1 MAYFKRIFSGLLLV
15 WINGLPALSQAPHSS
30 GYLIRD
36 GAWCWFSDPRAILVK
51 GKVYT
56 GWVKKDGTIEAAVFD
71 PGKGAVA
78 AQPLNPKLDKDDHAN
93 PAFVAT
99 RNGKVLATYTKHGS
113 DAVYVHA
120 ATLGAGALDY
130 GEALLVD
137 PHDEGELKKFPRKQ
151 ITYANPF
158 QLKKENG
165 RIYCFGRWTGFKPNV
180 MWSDDGGASWSKS
193 RVLLTN
199 YPFDANNRPY
209 VKYASDGKSR
219 IHLAFT
225 DGHPRN
231 EPANSVYYAYY
242 ENGAWYR
249 ADGARIT
256 GMDQLPFTPKD
267 ASLVYRATEQEGR
280 AWIADVGQD
289 KRGNPVILYTKS
301 PRETDHR
308 YVYARFD
315 GAKWLHTELC
325 QAGKW
330 FPQTPEGQTEREPH
344 YFGGMSLHPGNPNV
358 VYVSRE
364 IDGVFEIERM
374 ETSDGGKTWKTE
386 PITQHS
392 ARDNV
397 RPYVPR
403 GVKAHEPETVFWM
416 ENAKYVHYTDF
427 DTAVRYGIRNAAKE
441 IEGDDRRL
449 RKNKR

>member
-1 MAYFKRIFSGLLLV
+1 MTYFKRIFSGLLLV

-137 PHDEGELKKFPRKQ
+137 PHDEEELKKFPRRV

-180 MWSDDGGASWSKS
+180 MWSDDHGESWSKS
-193 RVLLTN
+193 KVMITN

-209 VKYASDGKSR
+209 VKYSSDGRSR
-219 IHLAFT
+219 IHILFT

-242 ENGAWYR
+242 ENGAFYR
-249 ADGARIT
+249 ADGSRIA
-256 GMDQLPFTPKD
+256 GMDQLPFTPKE
-267 ASLVYRATEQEGR
+267 ATVVYRATEQEGR
-280 AWIADVGQD
+280 AWIADIGQD
-289 KRGNPVILYTKS
+289 QQDRPVILYTKS
-301 PRETDHR
+301 PEETDHR

-315 GAKWLHTELC
+315 GKQWQHTELC

-364 IDGVFEIERM
+364 IDGVFEIERL
-374 ETSDGGKTWKTE
+374 ETPDGGKTWQTE
-386 PITQHS
+386 PITQRS
-392 ARDNV
+392 AHDNV
-397 RPYVPR
+397 RPYLPR
-403 GVKAHEPETVFWM
+403 GLKAGQPEIVFWM
-416 ENAKYVHYTDF
+416 ENAKYVHYTDY
-427 DTAVRYGIRNAAKE
+427 DTAVRYGVWRKE
-441 IEGDDRRL
+441 
-449 RKNKR
+449 